1 MKHLT
6 LSNLRSMLCLALIV
20 AASCPAVAQTL
31 KFNASKTIKIVQF
44 TDVHWKPGNPES
56 SAAAQCINAVLDA
69 ERPDLVV
76 YTGDIAFDKPAFE
89 ALDSAFAP
97 VIKRGIPFAYTFGN
111 HDDEQDRTRQ
121 EILSYVMKQPGCLT
135 TTAPGVSGMANFA
148 LPIKSADGRRD
159 AAVIYVFDSN
169 SYSPIKEIKG
179 YAWLN
184 FDQIDWYRNRSEAY
198 TRANGGSPLPS
209 IVFQHI
215 PVPEYNYAA
224 QDERS
229 RFIGKRFEEA
239 CAPKINTGEFAAMR
253 SAGDVM
259 AMFAGHDHI
268 NNYSTLYHGILL
280 SYGQYTGGRTVYC
293 PRRNGARVIEL
304 TQDSRTFTTWLRM
317 ADGEVVDRITCPD
330 DFTKE

>member
-1 MKHLT
+1 MRNKKNYL
-6 LSNLRSMLCLALIV
+6 LLCLAFIM
-20 AASCPAVAQTL
+20 AGFGNATAQTL
-31 KFNASKTIKIVQF
+31 KFNAKKTFKIVQF

-56 SAAAQCINAVLDA
+56 AAAGKCMNAVLDA
-69 ERPDLVV
+69 ERPDFVI

-97 VIKRGIPFAYTFGN
+97 VIRRNIPFAYTFGN

-121 EILSYVMKQPGCLT
+121 EILDFVMKKKGNLT
-135 TTAPGVSGMANFA
+135 STASGVSGKANFC
-148 LPIKSADGRRD
+148 LPVKSADGKRD

-169 SYSPIKEIKG
+169 SYSQIKEIKG
-179 YAWLN
+179 YDWVKP
-184 FDQIDWYRNRSEAY
+184 DQIDWYRAQSAAY
-198 TRANGGSPLPS
+198 TKANGGKPLPS

-224 QDERS
+224 QDEEARL
-229 RFIGKRFEEA
+229 IGKRFEEA

-253 SAGDVM
+253 CNGDVM
-259 AMFAGHDHI
+259 AMFVGHDHI
-268 NNYSTLYHGILL
+268 NNYSTLYKGILL

-293 PRRNGARVIEL
+293 PQHNGARVIEL
-304 TQDSRTFTTWLRM
+304 TEGSRTFKTWLRM
-317 ADGEVVDRITCPD
+317 ADGKVIDPITCPD